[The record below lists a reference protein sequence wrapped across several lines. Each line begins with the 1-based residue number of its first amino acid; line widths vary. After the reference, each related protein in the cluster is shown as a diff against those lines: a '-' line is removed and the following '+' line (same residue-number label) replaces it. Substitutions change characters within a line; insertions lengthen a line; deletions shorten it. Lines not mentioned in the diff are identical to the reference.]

1 MTVTRREVVLTGK
14 PSCGNVAPGVD
25 GKGFL
30 DRPGVNGLERAGQRR
45 EGRR

>member
-1 MTVTRREVVLTGK
+1 MTVTRREVVDSGSQ
-14 PSCGNVAPGVD
+14 SCGNVAPGAD

-30 DRPGVNGLERAGQRR
+30 DRPGVIGLERAGQRR